1 MHKKKKINVYLTKTE
16 LSRYNYFF
24 LKYLFSKFKNQK
36 IFNLVIIS
44 TNYPGKKYY
53 KENTD
58 FFKSIKWID
67 KNKLYDWND
76 LKLECPDI
84 LFQAGWTVKPFNYLG
99 KITRKINKNCKIILT
114 ADNSYKKNNIRQYL
128 GKYYF
133 YFFLKRKFDFVWVPG
148 KSGKKLMLN
157 FGMNENN
164 IFTGLYSS
172 LIQIYKN
179 KTPANNR
186 KKQFLF
192 VGQFI
197 KRKNIEILIKAFD
210 NLRLKKKG
218 DWKLILVGSGDLDFK
233 SQPHKNIKVIS
244 YSTPSKLLKLYN
256 ESLFFVLPPLEDH
269 WPLVVHEASLCG
281 CFLLLSDRVGNI
293 NEFANNKNSIIFNPK
308 SEYSI
313 KNSLQKAMF
322 LTKDKLNFANKTS
335 ELLGKKT
342 NYDNSYRQ
350 FVKIINKCLRKNIQ
364 NKF

>member
-1 MHKKKKINVYLTKTE
+1 MKKKKKINIYLTKTE
-16 LSRYNYFF
+16 LSQYNYFF
-24 LKYLFSKFKNQK
+24 LKYLFSKFEKQK
-36 IFNLVIIS
+36 LFNLVIIS
-44 TNYPGKKYY
+44 TNYSGKKYY
-53 KENTD
+53 RENTN
-58 FFKSIKWID
+58 FFKNIKWID
-67 KNKLYDWND
+67 KNKLYNWDD

-84 LFQAGWTVKPFNYLG
+84 LFQSGWTVRPFKYLG

-114 ADNSYKKNNIRQYL
+114 ADNSYKLNNIRQIL

-157 FGMNENN
+157 FGMNENK

-179 KTPANNR
+179 KTSTNKR

-197 KRKNIEILIKAFD
+197 KRKNIEILIRAFD
-210 NLRLKKKG
+210 NLRFKKKKE
-218 DWKLILVGSGDLDFK
+218 WKLILVGRGSLNFK
-233 SQPHKNIKVIS
+233 SMPQKNIKVIS
-244 YSTPSKLLKLYN
+244 YSSPSKLLKLYN
-256 ESLFFVLPPLEDH
+256 ESLFFILPPLEDH

-293 NEFANNKNSIIFNPK
+293 FEFANNKNSIIFNPK

-313 KNSLQKAMF
+313 KNSLKKAM
-322 LTKDKLNFANKTS
+322 LLSKDRLKLANKTS
-335 ELLGKKT
+335 EFLGKKN

-350 FVKIINKCLRKNIQ
+350 FVKIITKCLGKNYA
-364 NKF
+364 K

>member
-1 MHKKKKINVYLTKTE
+1 MKRKKINIYLTKTE

-24 LKYLFSKFKNQK
+24 LKYLFFKFEKQK
-36 IFNLVIIS
+36 LFNLVIIS
-44 TNYPGKKYY
+44 TDYSGKKYY
-53 KENTD
+53 RENTN
-58 FFKSIKWID
+58 FFKNIKWVD
-67 KNKLYDWND
+67 KNKLYNWDD

-84 LFQAGWTVKPFNYLG
+84 LFQSGWTVKPFKYLG

-114 ADNSYKKNNIRQYL
+114 ADNSYKPNNIRQFL

-148 KSGKKLMLN
+148 RSGKKLMLN
-157 FGMNENN
+157 FGMNVNN

-172 LIQIYKN
+172 LIRIYKN
-179 KTPANNR
+179 KTSINKR

-192 VGQFI
+192 VGQFT
-197 KRKNIEILIKAFD
+197 KRKNIEILIRAFV
-210 NLRLKKKG
+210 NLKFEKKNE
-218 DWKLILVGSGDLDFK
+218 WKLILVGSGNLNFK
-233 SQPHKNIKVIS
+233 NILKKNIKVIS
-244 YSTPSKLLKLYN
+244 YSSPSKLLELYN
-256 ESLFFVLPPLEDH
+256 DSPFFILPSLEDH

-293 NEFANNKNSIIFNPK
+293 IEFANNNNSITFNPR

-313 KNSLQKAMF
+313 KNSLQEAML

-335 ELLGKKT
+335 EFLGKKT

-350 FVKIINKCLRKNIQ
+350 FVKIINKCLGQKYAR
-364 NKF
+364 